1 MAYQSKYKGRE
12 VEYILDNALLKK
24 EQPLTDEE
32 KQLIKNNLGIKPD
45 KDDIMAIELSETGE
59 MILSYGE
66 ESNLSDGYIS
76 DNGELVLEFNFE

>member
-32 KQLIKNNLGIKPD
+32 KQQIKNNLGIKPD